1 MEWRL
6 KTNQKKS
13 NFLGYDDIWKRKCIL
28 LSLRAGVG
36 SYIPPRLAS
45 LDDDNKKKNCHEI
58 VVGFKKKHNTDNNA
72 QKYFKKIPGGWLN
85 LLRLRQVGDN

>member
-36 SYIPPRLAS
+36 SYIPPRLV
-45 LDDDNKKKNCHEI
+45 LTMIVRKKIAMKLLL
-58 VVGFKKKHNTDNNA
+58 GFKKKHYTDNNA

-85 LLRLRQVGDN
+85 LLCLRQVGDV

>member
-45 LDDDNKKKNCHEI
+45 LDDDSKKKI
-58 VVGFKKKHNTDNNA
+58 AIKLLLGFKKKHSTDNNA